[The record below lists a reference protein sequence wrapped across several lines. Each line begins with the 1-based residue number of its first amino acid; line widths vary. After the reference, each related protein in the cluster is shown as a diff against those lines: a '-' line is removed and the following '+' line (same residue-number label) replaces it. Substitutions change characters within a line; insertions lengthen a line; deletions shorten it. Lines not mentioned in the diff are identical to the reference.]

1 MELIIG
7 NKNYSSWSLRAWFML
22 KAFDLPFTE
31 TRLALFE
38 ADFYASL
45 ANYSPAGKV
54 PVLIDNGLTV
64 WDSLAICEYINET
77 HLANKGWPADVADRA
92 LARAISCEMHS
103 GFFGLRHELPMN
115 CRAKRAVTLTE
126 AALKDVQ
133 RIDAIWTEL
142 LQKNSGNGPWLFGA
156 FSIADVMFAPVAL
169 RFKSYHCEALD
180 SAISPQS
187 RAYIDTV
194 LAHPA
199 IQAWVADAKQES
211 ETIEEEEVGEP
222 V

>member
-38 ADFYASL
+38 PDFYSSL

-54 PVLIDNGLTV
+54 PVLIDTDITV

-77 HLANKGWPADVADRA
+77 YLSHKGWPADVADRA

-115 CRAKRAVTLTE
+115 CRATRAVTPTD
-126 AALKDVQ
+126 AALKDIA

-142 LQKNSGNGPWLFGA
+142 LQKNSGNGPWLFGDI
-156 FSIADVMFAPVAL
+156 SIADMMFAPVTL
-169 RFKSYHCEALD
+169 RFHTYNVEVSK
-180 SAISPQS
+180 QS
-187 RAYIDTV
+187 RTYVETV

-199 IQAWVADAKQES
+199 IQAWVAAAKLES
-211 ETIEEEEVGEP
+211 ETITEEEVGEP

>member
-1 MELIIG
+1 MENHMELIIG
-7 NKNYSSWSLRAWFML
+7 NKNYSSWSLRGWLML

-38 ADFYASL
+38 EGFYSTL
-45 ANYSPAGKV
+45 ATYSPAGKV
-54 PVLIDNGLTV
+54 PVLIDADVTV
-64 WDSLAICEYINET
+64 WDSLAICEYISEV

-92 LARAISCEMHS
+92 VARAVSCEMHS

-142 LQKNSGNGPWLFGA
+142 LKKNSAQGPWLFGE
-156 FSIADVMFAPVAL
+156 FSIADVMYAPVAL
-169 RFKSYHCEALD
+169 RFHTYNPELSE
-180 SAISPQS
+180 QS
-187 RAYIDTV
+187 RAYVETV

-199 IQAWVADAKQES
+199 IQAWVAAAHLES
-211 ETIEEEEVGEP
+211 ETIEAEEVGEP
-222 V
+222 L